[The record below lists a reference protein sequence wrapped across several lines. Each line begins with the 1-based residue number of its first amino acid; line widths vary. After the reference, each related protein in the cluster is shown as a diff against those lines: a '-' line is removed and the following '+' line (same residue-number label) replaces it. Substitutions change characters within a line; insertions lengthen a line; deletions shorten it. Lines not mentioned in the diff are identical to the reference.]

1 MEVGRLDMA
10 GHVCT
15 EADRLERIEKM
26 MIKLDEALRGN
37 GKPGLFTQ
45 FAVWKN
51 TVAGLVAL
59 DVIIIGGLVSL
70 WLKG

>member
-1 MEVGRLDMA
+1 MA

>member
-1 MEVGRLDMA
+1 MA

-15 EADRLERIEKM
+15 EADRLARIEKM